1 MSAANAYYQQRGE
14 TLDFTNA
21 SGSKIDAY
29 TLVTIGDRVG
39 VADRDIED
47 GETAVLHV
55 TGVFRITKSSS
66 NAIAMG
72 TTVYYDGTGI
82 TEAANDGGNPATP
95 YVKAGYAAEPA
106 AASDTEIPV
115 KING

>member
-1 MSAANAYYQQRGE
+1 
-14 TLDFTNA
+14 
-21 SGSKIDAY
+21 
-29 TLVTIGDRVG
+29 
-39 VADRDIED
+39 
-47 GETAVLHV
+47 
-55 TGVFRITKSSS
+55 
-66 NAIAMG
+66 MG

-95 YVKAGYAAEPA
+95 YVKAGYAAESA